1 MITLSPDQQ
10 SAVDAIAL
18 WRANQTEQSFVL
30 GGLAGTGKTTIIRK
44 AIEGANSVVCATPT
58 GKAASVLSGKL
69 EDLGVECGTLH
80 SLLYK
85 PIGITEADVAM
96 CEQEIERLRDLNLDT
111 RQAERRLRRMVKKL
125 EQGACEFM
133 IKPDPDHQPLVIVDE
148 ASMCDEKMERD
159 LRAIAAKILFVGD
172 HGQLPPVNGQPFF
185 DRNTPDAVL
194 SKIHRQDG
202 DSGILRFAHAVR
214 NGQSFNDW
222 NDTDC
227 IRLDHS
233 DRAARRAALETA
245 DQVITGKNVSRRN
258 LNQTLRATRG
268 FKGEH
273 PNAGERVICLRNDHG
288 KGLING
294 VQGVAV
300 KGVET
305 DQHGDLR
312 MDLQYEDRMFTALK
326 IDPLAFEQY
335 GRPSLNR
342 RDMPSAAGANEF
354 DFGHAITV
362 HKSQGSEW
370 DNVAVYDDKMRI
382 QDRETRK
389 RWMYTAATRAAK
401 RLVWIDA
408 G

>member
-1 MITLSPDQQ
+1 MISLSPDQQ
-10 SAVDAIAL
+10 SAVDKIAL
-18 WRANQTEQSFVL
+18 FIRNQTEQSFTL

-44 AIEGANSVVCATPT
+44 AIEGANSVICATPT

-69 EDLGVECGTLH
+69 EDLGIECGTLH

-85 PIGITEADVAM
+85 PIGITEADVVL

-111 RQAERRLRRMVKKL
+111 RKAERRLRRMVKKL

-133 IKPDPDHQPLVIVDE
+133 IKPDQEQQPLVIVDE
-148 ASMCDEKMERD
+148 ASMVDEKMERD

-202 DSGILRFAHAVR
+202 DSAILRFAHAIR
-214 NGQSFNDW
+214 NGKTFTDW

-227 IRLDHS
+227 VRFDVSDH
-233 DRAARRAALETA
+233 AARAALETA
-245 DQVITGKNVSRRN
+245 DQVITGKNVARRR
-258 LNQTLRATRG
+258 LNQTLRATHG
-268 FKGEH
+268 FTGDH

-300 KGVET
+300 KGVEI

-335 GRPSLNR
+335 DRPSLNR
-342 RDMPSAAGANEF
+342 RDMPTAAGANEF
-354 DFGHAITV
+354 DYGHAITV

-370 DNVAVYDDKMRI
+370 DNVVVYDDKMRI

-401 RLVWIDA
+401 KLTWVDA
-408 G
+408 A